1 MTAVS
6 YARHYDHESE
16 AARHRLIESY
26 LPLVRAIA
34 RRFAGRGERIE
45 DLVQVGS
52 IGVIT
57 AVDRCDP
64 ARRDALTAYVA
75 RTVEGEIRKH
85 LRDRCAVVRIPRRL
99 QALDWAE
106 GTDDTDRELS
116 RALATR
122 SFEEHEV
129 DRPADG
135 AAADEVGLARALV
148 ASASRALDGR
158 ERHVVLLRYF
168 LDLNQAEVGR
178 AVGVSQVHASRLLS
192 GAIAK
197 MRADLEA
204 QGPSPDLLSRAERR

>member
-1 MTAVS
+1 MAAVS
-6 YARHYDHESE
+6 YAKLYEDDPE

-34 RRFAGRGERIE
+34 RRFSGRGERVE

-64 ARRDALTAYVA
+64 ARRELLTAYVA
-75 RTVEGEIRKH
+75 RTVEGEIRRH
-85 LRDRCAVVRIPRRL
+85 LRDRCAVVRIPRRV

-106 GTDDTDRELS
+106 EAAGADRGLS
-116 RALATR
+116 RPLPTL
-122 SFEEHEV
+122 SFEDHEV
-129 DRPADG
+129 DRPGDG
-135 AAADEVGLARALV
+135 TAEEVGLARALV

-178 AVGVSQVHASRLLS
+178 AVGVSQVHASRLLH

-197 MRADLEA
+197 MRADLEPDDPA
-204 QGPSPDLLSRAERR
+204 PDLLGPAEQR